1 MVALAS
7 TAEGPED
14 RRRLRGILAA
24 QRVARVESS
33 SDADVYVRRG
43 VELDIVADGY
53 HLWTRLADQIRRFEP
68 TGVVISE
75 DRTFL
80 GLATALE
87 EAGAE
92 RVVYKVESQA
102 TLPFGPE
109 CFFPDPTKT
118 VLLRKAARIVVPSR
132 YVRDYIRKW
141 SGLESDI
148 LVFPSYG
155 PGPFPNFGR
164 PDRGF
169 VTLVNP
175 SQIKGLCILEALARA
190 RPDVAFAWDNDD
202 FGNTATRWHFSE
214 G

>member
-1 MVALAS
+1 AS
-7 TAEGPED
+7 TAEGREG
-14 RRRLRGILAA
+14 RARLREVRAA

-43 VELDIVADGY
+43 VGLHIVADGY

-109 CFFPDPTKT
+109 CFFPDPRKT
-118 VLLRKAARIVVPSR
+118 ELLRKAAVIVVRRR
-132 YVRDYIRKW
+132 YVRDYMR
-141 SGLESDI
+141 
-148 LVFPSYG
+148 
-155 PGPFPNFGR
+155 
-164 PDRGF
+164 
-169 VTLVNP
+169 T
-175 SQIKGLCILEALARA
+175 
-190 RPDVAFAWDNDD
+190 
-202 FGNTATRWHFSE
+202 
-214 G
+214 